1 MKQLLQVEWYKIQRS
16 RTLGYL
22 CLAIVSFKIIS
33 IISASAL
40 KKNIGFGQEGV
51 LQIGDAITAIWIGAF
66 AGFFIASEFQNGSI
80 RNVLSL
86 GKNRMHVFLAKVFAV
101 IIALAI
107 MLFIMAVTQT
117 IMQTVVN
124 KFGAMTFGA
133 FIPFFFFNFFN
144 LLIYHLPYAGFFTMF
159 AFLTRRPGL
168 TILLAFGYE
177 FTILAIGGL
186 LQNYPNKN
194 LKPFLS
200 WFPPY
205 YYTKIDE
212 FLGNW
217 QFITNGYVV
226 SILFTLVPI
235 LIGIYKFKN
244 TDIK

>member
-1 MKQLLQVEWYKIQRS
+1 MKQLIQVEWYKIQRS
-16 RTLGYL
+16 KTLGYL
-22 CLAIVSFKIIS
+22 CLTIFSLKIIS

-40 KKNIGFGQEGV
+40 KKNIGLGQDGV
-51 LQIGDAITAIWIGAF
+51 LKIGDAVTAIWIGAF

-86 GKNRMHVFLAKVFAV
+86 GKNRSHVFLAKVFAV
-101 IIALAI
+101 IIAI
-107 MLFIMAVTQT
+107 VTMLFIMAITQT
-117 IMQTVVN
+117 IMQSVVN
-124 KFGAMTFGA
+124 EFGTMTISA
-133 FIPFFFFNFFN
+133 FISFFFFNFFN
-144 LLIYHLPYAGFFTMF
+144 LVIYHLPYAGFFTMF
-159 AFLTRRPGL
+159 AFLTRKPGL

-177 FTILAIGGL
+177 FTILSIGAI
-186 LQNYPNKN
+186 LQNYSDKN

-217 QFITNGYVV
+217 TFITNGYVV
-226 SILFTLVPI
+226 SIVFTLVPI
-235 LIGIYKFKN
+235 LIGIYKFKK

>member
-1 MKQLLQVEWYKIQRS
+1 MKQLIQAEWYKIQRTK
-16 RTLGYL
+16 TLGYL
-22 CLAIVSFKIIS
+22 CLAIFGVKTIS
-33 IISASAL
+33 LISAFAL

-51 LQIGDAITAIWIGAF
+51 LKIGDAFSAIWIGAF
-66 AGFFIASEFQNGSI
+66 AGFFIASEFQNGTI

-86 GKNRMHVFLAKVFAV
+86 GKNRMYVFLAKVIAV
-101 IIALAI
+101 IIAI
-107 MLFIMAVTQT
+107 VVMLFVMAITQT
-117 IMQTVVN
+117 IGQTVAN
-124 KFGAMTFGA
+124 KFGSMTIGV
-133 FIPFFFFNFFN
+133 FIPYFFFNFFN
-144 LLIYHLPYAGFFTMF
+144 MVIYHLPYAGFFTMF
-159 AFLTRRPGL
+159 AFMSRKPGL

-177 FTILAIGGL
+177 TVILTIGGM
-186 LQNYPNKN
+186 LQNYPAMN

-217 QFITNGYVV
+217 TFITNGYIV
-226 SILFTLVPI
+226 SIVFTLVPI